1 MAKRYIAWNGDHD
14 LKHSTVAQMRQH
26 READRLIQ
34 GMYIQGDP
42 NGDAWRGSNIGCLA
56 QGKGHADVAELL
68 NCPLQIP
75 YLMDTIFECLPI
87 DAARAWA
94 VDNIEAIPVGADLTH
109 VWPRI
114 AVWLLTDAQYGAM
127 RYAATDEG
135 RAAIRDVADVYQ
147 TAIDNGDEVDVEAMR
162 RAAVRVGLVA
172 EVAAYTAA
180 YAAHAAHAARAAYAV
195 GRVAEV
201 AAYTAAYAADIVAA
215 QVARTAYWLALRD
228 TMLDVLRNA
237 PIVEESHHD

>member
-1 MAKRYIAWNGDHD
+1 MTKRYIAWNGDHD
-14 LKHSTVAQMRQH
+14 LKQRTVAQMRQH

-42 NGDAWRGSNIGCLA
+42 NGDAWRGCNIGCLA
-56 QGKGHADVAELL
+56 QGDSYADVAALL

-75 YLMDTIFECLPI
+75 YLMDVIFEHLPI

-114 AVWLLTDAQYGAM
+114 AVWLLTDAQYGVM
-127 RYAATDEG
+127 QYAATDDE
-135 RAAIRDVADVYQ
+135 RHAIRSVADVYQ
-147 TAIDNGDEVDVEAMR
+147 TAIDNGDEVDIDAMR
-162 RAAVRVGLVA
+162 RSTVRAGDAVARAVVRAAA
-172 EVAAYTAA
+172 SDADAAY
-180 YAAHAAHAARAAYAV
+180 
-195 GRVAEV
+195 
-201 AAYTAAYAADIVAA
+201 
-215 QVARTAYWLALRD
+215 TAYWLALRD

-237 PIVEESHHD
+237 PLVEG

>member
-1 MAKRYIAWNGDHD
+1 MTKRYIAWNGDHD
-14 LKHSTVAQMRQH
+14 LKQRTVAQMRQH

-56 QGKGHADVAELL
+56 QGKGHADVARLL

-75 YLMDTIFECLPI
+75 YLMDVIFECLPI

-114 AVWLLTDAQYGAM
+114 VMWLLTDAQYGVMQHAN
-127 RYAATDEG
+127 TDEE
-135 RAAIRDVADVYQ
+135 RDAIQGVADVYQ
-147 TAIDNGDEVDVEAMR
+147 QAIDNDTEVDIDAMR
-162 RAAVRVGLVA
+162 RSAGRAADAANYVAEAVADAADTVGL
-172 EVAAYTAA
+172 AADAAA
-180 YAAHAAHAARAAYAV
+180 YAAHHA
-195 GRVAEV
+195 
-201 AAYTAAYAADIVAA
+201 
-215 QVARTAYWLALRD
+215 AYWLALRD

-237 PIVEESHHD
+237 PIAEE